1 MMGGLGFDVTA
12 FVDDDAWLHPSAR
25 RYRDLLGERSIAQP
39 WQAAAALLTIFL
51 EGSVNERAELEGRF
65 VRARGETAVREHP
78 LVNHYGCPPEAME
91 LTRAHAKVEGSHR
104 ADAWRILLAHTPDGS
119 DEARAVVDTCEQAL
133 AAWHLYR
140 DGVADRMSLRRQA
153 A

>member
-1 MMGGLGFDVTA
+1 
-12 FVDDDAWLHPSAR
+12 
-25 RYRDLLGERSIAQP
+25 
-39 WQAAAALLTIFL
+39 
-51 EGSVNERAELEGRF
+51 
-65 VRARGETAVREHP
+65 VRELP